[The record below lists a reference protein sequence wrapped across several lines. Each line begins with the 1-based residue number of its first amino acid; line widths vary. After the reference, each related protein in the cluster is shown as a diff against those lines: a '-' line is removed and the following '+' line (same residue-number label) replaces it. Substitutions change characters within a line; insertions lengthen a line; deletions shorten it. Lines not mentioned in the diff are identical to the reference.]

1 MCLRLS
7 ELSPIRFTIDCCVAI
22 IMLSCDCWFRSDT
35 YKVTAAQIS
44 TMDLQIGRIYNA
56 LQDALLLDN
65 CIIGFSS

>member
-7 ELSPIRFTIDCCVAI
+7 ELSPIQIAI
-22 IMLSCDCWFRSDT
+22 RSIVVLPSSCDCWFRSDT

-56 LQDALLLDN
+56 LQDASLLDN